1 MLFDLSRDPHE
12 STNLVETSQVVAE
25 HLRTNLHDFVRTAR
39 RLPGRPTTTAPD
51 AETIQQLRS
60 LGYVQ

>member
-12 STNLVETSQVVAE
+12 STNLAEASQAVAE
-25 HLRTNLHDFVRTAR
+25 RLRRNLHDFVRTAR
-39 RLPGRPTTTAPD
+39 RLSGRPTTTVPD

>member
-1 MLFDLSRDPHE
+1 
-12 STNLVETSQVVAE
+12 VAE
-25 HLRTNLHDFVRTAR
+25 RLLRNLHDFVRTAR
-39 RLPGRPTTTAPD
+39 KLSGRPTTTVPD